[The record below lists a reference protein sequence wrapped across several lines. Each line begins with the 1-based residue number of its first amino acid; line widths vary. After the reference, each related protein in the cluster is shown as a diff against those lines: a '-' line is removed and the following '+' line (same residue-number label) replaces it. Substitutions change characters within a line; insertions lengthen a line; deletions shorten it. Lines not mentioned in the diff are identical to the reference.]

1 MKKIKYFGVVLL
13 FAIIGGFLGYFIP
26 FIHDDTNLHIPDLGL
41 LVWLPIIIS
50 LFIAIIFFKKVKLKF
65 IKELIMIK
73 TLKMRINFFVFLL
86 ALLP

>member
-41 LVWLPIIIS
+41 LVWLPIIILS
-50 LFIAIIFFKKVKLKF
+50 LIHI
-65 IKELIMIK
+65 
-73 TLKMRINFFVFLL
+73 
-86 ALLP
+86 